1 MSPREPTQ
9 TSVLII
15 GAGISGICMGV
26 RLGQAGIPYLVLEK
40 ANRVGGTWRENTY
53 PGCACDTQSH
63 HYCFSFELN
72 PDWSRVYAEQPQI
85 LTYLE
90 HCSQKYGVAEHIRFQ
105 QEIIRATFDA
115 TAGDWSVETAS
126 GETFSARILVSA
138 VGQLNRP
145 ALPEIPGLRSFQ
157 GAMFHSA
164 QWDHDFNL
172 TNKDVAVIGNG
183 ASALQ
188 LIPRLAAAVRQ
199 LNVFQRSP
207 NWLVPKGDRSFR
219 TWEKWIFRRIPII
232 ARLYRYWIYWN
243 WERSWPEFLKDS
255 AAAKRK
261 KRRLSTHIATE
272 VASPDLAQAL
282 VPDYPVGCKRVL
294 LTDDY
299 YQTMQLENVTLIT
312 DPIARIESD
321 GLVTPNGQ
329 KHVVDCIVLATGF
342 QATDFL
348 APMEI
353 RGMNGMTLNET
364 WRNGPEAYLGMTVP
378 GFPNFFM
385 LYGPNT
391 NLGHNSIIFMIECQA
406 RYISRAIETII
417 ERNLVFMDVKPE
429 TMSGFNDNLH
439 EQMKKTAWVGGC
451 SSWYKTP
458 DGKVVNNWSTTTYRY
473 WWQTRRPNL
482 KHYVL
487 EPMARR
493 NISVADAAESIS

>member
-1 MSPREPTQ
+1 MT
-9 TSVLII
+9 
-15 GAGISGICMGV
+15 
-26 RLGQAGIPYLVLEK
+26 
-40 ANRVGGTWRENTY
+40 
-53 PGCACDTQSH
+53 
-63 HYCFSFELN
+63 
-72 PDWSRVYAEQPQI
+72 
-85 LTYLE
+85 
-90 HCSQKYGVAEHIRFQ
+90 
-105 QEIIRATFDA
+105 
-115 TAGDWSVETAS
+115 
-126 GETFSARILVSA
+126 
-138 VGQLNRP
+138 
-145 ALPEIPGLRSFQ
+145 
-157 GAMFHSA
+157 
-164 QWDHDFNL
+164 
-172 TNKDVAVIGNG
+172 TN
-183 ASALQ
+183 
-188 LIPRLAAAVRQ
+188 
-199 LNVFQRSP
+199 
-207 NWLVPKGDRSFR
+207 
-219 TWEKWIFRRIPII
+219 
-232 ARLYRYWIYWN
+232 
-243 WERSWPEFLKDS
+243 
-255 AAAKRK
+255 
-261 KRRLSTHIATE
+261 
-272 VASPDLAQAL
+272 
-282 VPDYPVGCKRVL
+282 
-294 LTDDY
+294 
-299 YQTMQLENVTLIT
+299 QTMQLENVTLIT

-321 GLVTPNGQ
+321 GLVTQNGQ

-353 RGMNGMTLNET
+353 GGMNGMTLNET

-417 ERNLVFMDVKPE
+417 ERNLAFMDVKPE

>member
-63 HYCFSFELN
+63 HYCFSFKLN
-72 PDWSRVYAEQPQI
+72 PDRSRVYAEQPQI

-219 TWEKWIFRRIPII
+219 TWEKWICRRIPII

-299 YQTMQLENVTLIT
+299 
-312 DPIARIESD
+312 
-321 GLVTPNGQ
+321 
-329 KHVVDCIVLATGF
+329 
-342 QATDFL
+342 
-348 APMEI
+348 
-353 RGMNGMTLNET
+353 
-364 WRNGPEAYLGMTVP
+364 
-378 GFPNFFM
+378 
-385 LYGPNT
+385 
-391 NLGHNSIIFMIECQA
+391 
-406 RYISRAIETII
+406 
-417 ERNLVFMDVKPE
+417 
-429 TMSGFNDNLH
+429 
-439 EQMKKTAWVGGC
+439 
-451 SSWYKTP
+451 
-458 DGKVVNNWSTTTYRY
+458 
-473 WWQTRRPNL
+473 
-482 KHYVL
+482 
-487 EPMARR
+487 
-493 NISVADAAESIS
+493 